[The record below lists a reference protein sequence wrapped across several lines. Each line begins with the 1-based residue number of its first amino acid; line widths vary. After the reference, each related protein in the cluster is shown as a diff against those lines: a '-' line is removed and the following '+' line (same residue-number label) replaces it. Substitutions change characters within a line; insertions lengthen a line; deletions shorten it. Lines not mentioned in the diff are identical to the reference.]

1 MTTAHETVDRYLQIW
16 NQRDPAARHAAVRA
30 VFSDACSYGGC
41 GSRRQLRE
49 SQVAAA
55 ILLVMSRG

>member
-16 NQRDPAARHAAVRA
+16 NQRDPAARHAAVRR
-30 VFSDACSYGGC
+30 VFSDACSYAGC
-41 GSRRQLRE
+41 GSRRRLRE
-49 SQVAAA
+49 SQGAAA